1 MLNLVNPAQQL
12 AFARLHEFFSQQKHW
27 YRSLWG
33 IGTVLAMDELFE
45 ACTVMKQGHLSEGS
59 VKRIASSLQKRVGT
73 HPAFQPAEKQ
83 LLTEQVRQVPRPE
96 GVAHFTIRELGQRVS
111 SNYLSRWADAVA
123 RADFRPEHFARHVGA
138 HLLDAGFSPQFLHDW
153 IASRRDAPLPIT
165 LAELCEEL
173 QELIRSNTPRPFE
186 VLIAVK
192 SMPRLNDAARTPWLR
207 AAAVTEWLRENGFDT
222 TGVRAAAAMIIT
234 VTARDEIGAANAARN
249 ESDRYSARALLA
261 TGKPLD
267 LLPNVWV
274 RGSTTDFSTKANSR
288 GVAVSELFRSDRIF
302 ASDVSQ
308 DVDAALE
315 LLAHLED
322 SSPPAAIAG
331 GWGAIEGLLADPS
344 DRASAADNLAT
355 LVTCSFPRAEL
366 TALSRRAE
374 RIFPAEC
381 AELAGIE
388 ANRERSRALARMI
401 LENRMP
407 VMPSVADQAAVARMR
422 KLLLNPQPELQTI
435 KDLIAESFHRLYR
448 QRNLIL
454 HGGRLD
460 SVALHANLRTVAK
473 LAGAGMDRIT
483 HGHYEQGLRPL
494 ELVAKANMA
503 LAVIDRASPLGC
515 VDLLEAT

>member
-1 MLNLVNPAQQL
+1 MLNLVSPAQQI
-12 AFARLHEFFSQQKHW
+12 AFARLYEFFSEQKRW
-27 YRSLWG
+27 YRPLWG

-59 VKRIASSLQKRVGT
+59 VKRIASSLQER
-73 HPAFQPAEKQ
+73 
-83 LLTEQVRQVPRPE
+83 
-96 GVAHFTIRELGQRVS
+96 
-111 SNYLSRWADAVA
+111 
-123 RADFRPEHFARHVGA
+123 
-138 HLLDAGFSPQFLHDW
+138 
-153 IASRRDAPLPIT
+153 
-165 LAELCEEL
+165 
-173 QELIRSNTPRPFE
+173 
-186 VLIAVK
+186 
-192 SMPRLNDAARTPWLR
+192 
-207 AAAVTEWLRENGFDT
+207 
-222 TGVRAAAAMIIT
+222 
-234 VTARDEIGAANAARN
+234 
-249 ESDRYSARALLA
+249 
-261 TGKPLD
+261 
-267 LLPNVWV
+267 
-274 RGSTTDFSTKANSR
+274 TKAGSR

-302 ASDVSQ
+302 ASDGSQ

-331 GWGAIEGLLADPS
+331 GWGAIEGLLADPN

-366 TALSRRAE
+366 TSLSRRAE

-388 ANRERSRALARMI
+388 ANRERSRVLARMI
-401 LENRMP
+401 LEERMP

-422 KLLLNPQPELQTI
+422 KLLLNPQPEWQTI
-435 KDLIAESFHRLYR
+435 KELIAESFHRLYR

-460 SVALHANLRTVAK
+460 SVALDASLRTVAK

-494 ELVAKANMA
+494 ELVAKATMA
-503 LAVIDRASPLGC
+503 LAVID
-515 VDLLEAT
+515 

>member
-1 MLNLVNPAQQL
+1 MLNLVNPAQQI
-12 AFARLHEFFSQQKHW
+12 AFARLHEFFSEQKRW

-73 HPAFQPAEKQ
+73 HPAFSPAEKQ
-83 LLTEQVRQVPRPE
+83 LLVEQVRQVPRPE
-96 GVAHFTIRELGQRVS
+96 GVAHFTIRELCQRVS
-111 SNYLSRWADAVA
+111 SNYLSRWADAIA
-123 RADFRPEHFARHVGA
+123 RGDFRPEHFARHVGA
-138 HLLDAGFSPQFLHDW
+138 HLLDAGFSAQFLHDW
-153 IASRRDAPLPIT
+153 IADRRDSSQLIT
-165 LAELCEEL
+165 LAELAEEL
-173 QELIRSNTPRPFE
+173 QGLIQSNPPRAFE

-192 SMPRLNDAARTPWLR
+192 SMPKLNEVANTRWLR
-207 AAAVTEWLRENGFDT
+207 AAAVTEWLRQHGFDT
-222 TGVRAAAAMIIT
+222 TGVRAAAAMTIT

-261 TGKPLD
+261 TGEPLH

-274 RGSTTDFSTKANSR
+274 SGSTVEFSTKANSR

-302 ASDVSQ
+302 ATDGSQ

-331 GWGAIEGLLADPS
+331 GWGAIEGLLADPN

-366 TALSRRAE
+366 TSLSRRAE

-388 ANRERSRALARMI
+388 ANRERSRVLARMI
-401 LENRMP
+401 VEDRMP

-422 KLLLNPQPELQTI
+422 KLLLNPHPELQTI
-435 KDLIAESFHRLYR
+435 KELIAESFHRLYR

-460 SVALHANLRTVAK
+460 SVALHASLRTVAK

-503 LAVIDRASPLGC
+503 LAVIDKAAPLGC